1 MHSNSFALARNR
13 FDVPVEGNDL
23 GLDADLFSEFARGR
37 HGKRLAYFDH
47 AARQGETPDHRLARS
62 TDDKHPALTKD
73 GLETARIGRAGKS
86 LSFMGRFDDLA
97 WAAPE
102 IKGRAAAF
110 PRALPA
116 SRA

>member
-1 MHSNSFALARNR
+1 MHSNSFALALNR

-23 GLDADLFSEFARGR
+23 GLDADLFSELARGR

-73 GLETARIGRAGKS
+73 GHRDREDRPGGEEPVIHGPIR
-86 LSFMGRFDDLA
+86 
-97 WAAPE
+97 
-102 IKGRAAAF
+102 
-110 PRALPA
+110 
-116 SRA
+116 